1 MVFMGAFLSCGAVCV
16 SAARAE
22 VQGPTLAEERR
33 RADNRRVLATRLTL
47 TLARGMFFV
56 FASFGL
62 LLGGGI
68 ILVAATV
75 GVCAA
80 GVAVLYGAAHLFAD
94 LFGFSLAWGLVT
106 SCGLLFLGCA
116 VGGMIHDIRLK
127 AMPPQ
132 PAERQTTR
140 ATQPPSE

>member
-1 MVFMGAFLSCGAVCV
+1 M
-16 SAARAE
+16 
-22 VQGPTLAEERR
+22 
-33 RADNRRVLATRLTL
+33 LATRLTL
-47 TLARGMFFV
+47 TLARAMFCV

-75 GVCAA
+75 GACAA
-80 GVAVLYGAAHLFAD
+80 GLAIVYGTARLFAD
-94 LFGFSLAWGLVT
+94 LLGFSFRWGLVT

-140 ATQPPSE
+140 APTQHPAE

>member
-1 MVFMGAFLSCGAVCV
+1 MTFLN
-16 SAARAE
+16 
-22 VQGPTLAEERR
+22 TLSLEGGERKLWPECLRKGRR
-33 RADNRRVLATRLTL
+33 RADNWLVLATRLTL

-68 ILVAATV
+68 ILVAATA

-80 GVAVLYGAAHLFAD
+80 AAVILYGAAHLFAD
-94 LFGFSLAWGLVT
+94 LFGFSFRWGLVT

-116 VGGMIHDIRLK
+116 VGGAIHDMRLK

-140 ATQPPSE
+140 APTQHPAE

>member
-1 MVFMGAFLSCGAVCV
+1 MTVAEVRP
-16 SAARAE
+16 RAE
-22 VQGPTLAEERR
+22 
-33 RADNRRVLATRLTL
+33 NRSVLATRLTL

-75 GVCAA
+75 GICAA
-80 GVAVLYGAAHLFAD
+80 GLVILYAVAHLFAD
-94 LFGFSLAWGLVT
+94 LFGISFRWGLVT

-116 VGGMIHDIRLK
+116 VGGMIHDIRLT

-132 PAERQTTR
+132 PAERQTTTG
-140 ATQPPSE
+140 ATQHLAE

>member
-1 MVFMGAFLSCGAVCV
+1 
-16 SAARAE
+16 
-22 VQGPTLAEERR
+22 
-33 RADNRRVLATRLTL
+33 VLATRLTL
-47 TLARGMFFV
+47 TLARAMFFL

-80 GVAVLYGAAHLFAD
+80 GLAIVYGAAHLFAD
-94 LFGFSLAWGLVT
+94 LLGFSFRWGLVT

-132 PAERQTTR
+132 PAERQTSR

>member
-1 MVFMGAFLSCGAVCV
+1 MPECLRKG
-16 SAARAE
+16 
-22 VQGPTLAEERR
+22 RR

-47 TLARGMFFV
+47 TLARAMFLV

-80 GVAVLYGAAHLFAD
+80 VLAIVYGAANLFAD
-94 LFGFSLAWGLVT
+94 RLGFSFRWGLVT
-106 SCGLLFLGCA
+106 SCGLLFVGCA
-116 VGGMIHDIRLK
+116 VGGIIHDIRLK